1 MFVYLSSE
9 DSILFWKNACD
20 IVGLSCTVA
29 QYGRV
34 PTSMQSCDVIL
45 ITPSQLK
52 IIEETKERTVQTL
65 AFALR
70 LHNETLGHSAVF
82 HSEPNE
88 TRMRK
93 LHMSSLHR
101 WNIDENLS
109 VSDLPLAW
117 CLPGLIVQ
125 DRRFANVAMDDFS

>member
-1 MFVYLSSE
+1 MFVYLGSE
-9 DSILFWKNACD
+9 DSAIFWQNACSV
-20 IVGLSCTVA
+20 VGLSCTVA
-29 QYGRV
+29 QHGRV
-34 PTSMQSCDVIL
+34 PTAMQSCDVIL
-45 ITPSQLK
+45 VPPSQVP
-52 IIEETKERTVQTL
+52 IIEEVKQKTVETL

-70 LHNETLGHSAVF
+70 LHNETMGHTAVF

-101 WNIDENLS
+101 WNVDENSS

-117 CLPGLIVQ
+117 CLPGLVIA
-125 DRRFANVAMDDFS
+125 DRRGFQYHDLVT